1 MNYVQLNI
9 WLNWTGTAAI
19 FFAKAIQIDG
29 APLMG
34 LNTMSLVILVCWNII
49 LGFAKTVLLLVVV
62 CNECSICCY
71 RKNGAVGDEKGNQIF
86 VEYYEFIEW
95 KPHQAF
101 QNLMSILSLKV
112 DFLFF

>member
-1 MNYVQLNI
+1 MTQLNRDSS
-9 WLNWTGTAAI
+9 N